1 MKSKKYKPNCRKLT
15 YKRRTNYKKKKK
27 NTLYSTIERTNEALD
42 LLKGRIKK

>member
-15 YKRRTNYKKKKK
+15 YKRRTNYKK

>member
-1 MKSKKYKPNCRKLT
+1 MNSKKYKPNCRKLT
-15 YKRRTNYKKKKK
+15 YKRRTNYKKK